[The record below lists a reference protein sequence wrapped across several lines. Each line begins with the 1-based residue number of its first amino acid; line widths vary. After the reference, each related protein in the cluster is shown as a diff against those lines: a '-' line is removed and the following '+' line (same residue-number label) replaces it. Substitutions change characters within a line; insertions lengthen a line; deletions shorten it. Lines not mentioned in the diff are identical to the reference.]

1 MTNFAE
7 TSTEFSQLDQRL
19 NKVFKA
25 YQAIRSTSRILA
37 IAFGASLFA
46 MAIPV
51 VGMIL
56 LSLGYAAVPGVF
68 VCYFVAL
75 AYVVKHGRIMKEYT
89 LALESSGDEPTGM
102 YLRGQAGYKQAKRKA
117 IQLGLAVVSPI
128 VVLALLVALIVATHM
143 HH

>member
-1 MTNFAE
+1 MTNLAE
-7 TSTEFSQLDQRL
+7 TSPEFVQLDQRL
-19 NKVFKA
+19 NKVFRG

-56 LSLGYAAVPGVF
+56 LSFGYAVVPGIF

-75 AYVVKHGRIMKEYT
+75 AFVIKHGRIMKDYA
-89 LALESSGDEPTGM
+89 LALERTGEEPTGM

-117 IQLGLAVVSPI
+117 IQLGLAAVSP
-128 VVLALLVALIVATHM
+128 VVVFVLLAALIIATHM

>member
-117 IQLGLAVVSPI
+117 TQLGFAEASPVVF
-128 VVLALLVALIVATHM
+128 LVAFVLLMTAAHR
-143 HH
+143 H